1 MTSFIFLLIL
11 SYLIGSISGSML
23 IGKINKVDIRK
34 SGSGNAGATNA
45 LRTQGILFALP
56 VLLIDIGKGYVAAE
70 FLNNFPI
77 IQSNFLEGSDYL
89 FFGAA
94 SIIGHCY
101 PIFHNFKGGKGAG
114 TALGAI
120 ISIYPSSIL
129 SALIVWISSV
139 ILTGFVGF
147 STILAGLTITIF
159 SLIDNPVSNPLSLN
173 NIHIFCIF
181 ISFFIL
187 FMHKINI
194 LRMLK
199 GNENQFK
206 KVMILKNI
214 FNK

>member
-56 VLLIDIGKGYVAAE
+56 VLVIDIGKGYVAAE

>member
-56 VLLIDIGKGYVAAE
+56 VLVIDIGKGYVAAE

-120 ISIYPSSIL
+120 ISIYPNSIL
-129 SALIVWISSV
+129 PALIIWIFSV
-139 ILTGFVGF
+139 VLTGFVGF

>member
-56 VLLIDIGKGYVAAE
+56 VLVIDIGKGYVAAE

-101 PIFHNFKGGKGAG
+101 PILHNFKGGKGAG

>member
-56 VLLIDIGKGYVAAE
+56 VLVIDIGKGYVAAE

-139 ILTGFVGF
+139 VLTGFVGF

-173 NIHIFCIF
+173 NIHFFCIF

>member
-11 SYLIGSISGSML
+11 SYLIGSISGSIL

-56 VLLIDIGKGYVAAE
+56 VLVIDIGKGYVAAE